1 VEAFSP
7 NDMDKIIERSS
18 MDSFCE
24 RMSEIPGARII
35 YITDGL
41 LRR

>member
-1 VEAFSP
+1 MEAFSP
-7 NDMDKIIERSS
+7 NDMDKIIERNS

-35 YITDGL
+35 YIDGL